1 MEDRVTLTMKDQ
13 QRVQVVSAMERGEMS
28 AGEGA
33 EALGVS
39 VRQVR
44 RLSQGY
50 RTQGLEA
57 LVHGNRGKRP
67 HNAIDQ
73 AVKEQVVA
81 LGTTLYQGTNS
92 TLLSELLTR
101 EDIHLS
107 RSTVRRIMLTAGY
120 RSPRSCRRRVRR
132 QRRERR
138 AQAGAL
144 VQIDGSPHDWLE
156 GRGPVFSVLPAV
168 DDATGMILGMVCR
181 AQEDAAGYLELLGC
195 VIETHGVPLAVYHD
209 RHSIFQ
215 DNTVRLDTV
224 SEQLAGTREPTQ
236 VGRAFAQLG
245 IRSIAARSPQAKGRV
260 ERLNETLQE
269 RFRVHLR
276 LVHAQ
281 TIPEAQAAVPSFIAA
296 FNPRFSVPAATPEP
310 VFRPAPVP
318 EELMR
323 ILSFSYIRT
332 VAADNT
338 VRFAGTVLQ
347 LQPSQARASYARAR
361 VTVHE
366 HLDGALSVVYQGQ
379 RVTTTLASPDAPTLR
394 ARGLPRAPVI
404 EHSDTEQGLQAPSP
418 RSPVRPRVS
427 PPIPG
432 PTHPWRTLSLRNN
445 NT

>member
-1 MEDRVTLTMKDQ
+1 MRDQ
-13 QRVQVVSAMERGEMS
+13 QRVQVVSAVEHGTMT
-28 AGEGA
+28 ANEGA
-33 EALGVS
+33 EGLGVS
-39 VRQVR
+39 VRQMR
-44 RLSQGY
+44 RLMRGYRSQGV
-50 RTQGLEA
+50 GA
-57 LVHGNRGKRP
+57 LVHGNRGKTP
-67 HNAIDQ
+67 HNAVGQ
-73 AVKEQVVA
+73 SVKDQVVV
-81 LGTTLYQGTNS
+81 LGTTTYQGTNS

-107 RSTVRRIMLTAGY
+107 RATVRRIMLEAGY

-144 VQIDGSPHDWLE
+144 VQIDGSPHEWLE

-181 AQEDAAGYLELLGC
+181 AQEDAAGYLELLQS

-215 DNTVRLDTV
+215 DNTVRPDTV

-236 VGRAFAQLG
+236 VGRAFGQLG

-276 LVHAQ
+276 LVHAC
-281 TIPEAQAAVPSFIAA
+281 TIAEAQAAVPAFIAA
-296 FNPRFSVPAATPEP
+296 FNPRFSVPAAAPES

-338 VRFAGTVLQ
+338 VCFAGYALQ
-347 LQPSQARASYARAR
+347 IQPTSARASFARAR

-379 RVTTTLASPDAPTLR
+379 LLATTPAPLDAPTLR
-394 ARGLPRAPVI
+394 ARDLPRAPLI
-404 EHSDTEQGLQAPSP
+404 EQPDADVAPRTACPAGSP
-418 RSPVRPRVS
+418 HAPLAPT
-427 PPIPG
+427 IPST
-432 PTHPWRTLSLRNN
+432 THPWRTLSLRN
-445 NT
+445 THAHRYG